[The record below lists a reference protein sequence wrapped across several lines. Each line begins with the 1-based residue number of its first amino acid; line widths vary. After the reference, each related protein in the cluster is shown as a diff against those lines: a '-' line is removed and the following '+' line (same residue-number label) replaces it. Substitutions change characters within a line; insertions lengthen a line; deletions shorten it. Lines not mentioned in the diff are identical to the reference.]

1 MCASF
6 SGSQWTAYGGM
17 ETNPVL
23 TSATF
28 FEIASHH
35 EFVVA
40 QVILRWAMHLNVTV
54 IPRSRDPRHILLNF
68 NSLDIQ
74 LTANEIKLISEEWMA
89 ITSEEP
95 SVQEEETDEDI
106 EGDNVGLMGT
116 SDDTGASEENLDER
130 DYAGENGEEDGG
142 LEKSF
147 ETEDGKDV
155 DEIRKNEL

>member
-40 QVILRWAMHLNVTV
+40 QVIL
-54 IPRSRDPRHILLNF
+54 
-68 NSLDIQ
+68 IQ

>member
-1 MCASF
+1 
-6 SGSQWTAYGGM
+6 M

-23 TSATF
+23 TSVTF

-54 IPRSRDPRHILLNF
+54 IPRSHDPRHILLNF
-68 NSLDIQ
+68 NSLNIQ

-89 ITSEEP
+89 STSEEP
-95 SVQEEETDEDI
+95 SVQEEEPDEDT

-116 SDDTGASEENLDER
+116 SDDTGASDESREREENLDEG
-130 DYAGENGEEDGG
+130 DYAGENGEEDEG

-155 DEIRKNEL
+155 DETRKDEL